1 MSTTQDYEVQEFRPE
16 PPPPWWD
23 RLEQRLRQHAPTALR
38 VSIGLVFVWFG
49 LLKAIGQ
56 SPVADLVH
64 ATLPFLSQGLLMPVL
79 GGVEVVLGVA
89 LVIGRP
95 RRVTLVA
102 VGAHLAGTFLVFVNA
117 PALSWSDGN
126 PLLLT
131 ANGEFVLKNV
141 VLICAVLMLLG
152 HRRTVRK

>member
-1 MSTTQDYEVQEFRPE
+1 MSTTRNYGVEEIKPD
-16 PPPPWWD
+16 PPPWWD
-23 RLEQRLRQHAPTALR
+23 RLEQRLRQYAPTALR

-49 LLKAIGQ
+49 LLKAIGE

-64 ATLPFLSQGLLMPVL
+64 ATVPFVSEGLLMPVL
-79 GGVEVVLGVA
+79 GVVEIVLGVA
-89 LVIGRP
+89 LMIGHP
-95 RRVTLVA
+95 RRLALIAVA
-102 VGAHLAGTFLVFVNA
+102 GHLAGTFLVFVNA
-117 PALSWSDGN
+117 PTLSWSDGN

-152 HRRTVRK
+152 HRRTVRR